1 MNKVE
6 EYCRK
11 NLQMFNTMKENVFNK
26 HIITD
31 SNLHYMV
38 TDNASITFKNTPY
51 LAYFDIDNVKVF
63 DNQEQAQMFLN
74 SIPNKYKR
82 GDGQIIN
89 INIMPLSKT
98 LEKLIAETEI
108 TIDLIKDL

>member
-1 MNKVE
+1 MNKLE
-6 EYCRK
+6 EDCRK

-38 TDNASITFKNTPY
+38 TDNASITFKNTTY

-63 DNQEQAQMFLN
+63 DKQE
-74 SIPNKYKR
+74 
-82 GDGQIIN
+82 
-89 INIMPLSKT
+89 
-98 LEKLIAETEI
+98 
-108 TIDLIKDL
+108 

>member
-1 MNKVE
+1 
-6 EYCRK
+6 
-11 NLQMFNTMKENVFNK
+11 
-26 HIITD
+26 
-31 SNLHYMV
+31 
-38 TDNASITFKNTPY
+38 
-51 LAYFDIDNVKVF
+51 
-63 DNQEQAQMFLN
+63 MFLN
-74 SIPNKYKR
+74 SIHNKYKR